1 MDNWQERQERR
12 VMRARA
18 WYNAAINGVVAKRDA
33 LEALTIIEDQ
43 VVRDQLSPK
52 TPSKAPDSPQERT

>member
-18 WYNAAINGVVAKRDA
+18 WYNAAINGAVAKRDA
-33 LEALTIIEDQ
+33 LEALTVIEDQ
-43 VVRDQLSPK
+43 VVRDQPAKVSDLTK
-52 TPSKAPDSPQERT
+52 GIGE